1 MQDLGDGEM
10 IQQGPTSFPMER
22 VYAKEKCIKPYNKWR
37 SYLHWHCFIR
47 WKLSYDSISAQVK
60 ASALSEGL
68 QSPAQSG
75 PWTPLE
81 VLVSHPSPQ
90 APSSHSDLLVCSM
103 NILGAL
109 PPQDFCAGCSF
120 CLEFFPPIYLHN
132 LLTPHLLLAFVPM
145 SPLHSLLW
153 HLIWNCHLLFLHLLT
168 LLIPF
173 FPAVLFSIT
182 PTATW
187 HSMHLCAFVCHA
199 PLKYM
204 FWEGRDFALFI
215 AISLTPRIEPGTE
228 HAFNK
233 YLLHL
238 SGWCKL
244 ITAFMNS
251 ITWIYPHLF
260 NWLSFDGSISW
271 FQCFVIKNQCCK
283 I

>member
-1 MQDLGDGEM
+1 
-10 IQQGPTSFPMER
+10 
-22 VYAKEKCIKPYNKWR
+22 
-37 SYLHWHCFIR
+37 
-47 WKLSYDSISAQVK
+47 
-60 ASALSEGL
+60 
-68 QSPAQSG
+68 
-75 PWTPLE
+75 
-81 VLVSHPSPQ
+81 
-90 APSSHSDLLVCSM
+90 
-103 NILGAL
+103 
-109 PPQDFCAGCSF
+109 
-120 CLEFFPPIYLHN
+120 
-132 LLTPHLLLAFVPM
+132 M

-271 FQCFVIKNQCCK
+271 FQCFVIKNQLLQNLGCERLYRQMTWFLQQRNCK
-283 I
+283 GNEREMDGVGEKASRWKETWEILIYISK